1 VSRLLVDTHALLW
14 WLNDAPAL
22 SATARDV
29 IADPSNEPL
38 VSTAS
43 VWEIAIKRSLGK
55 IEVPDELPAR
65 IIDAGFSWLPV
76 GSQHA
81 WAVRDLPRHHRDPFD
96 RLLVTQAL
104 VEEIPI
110 VTQDGRFAAYG
121 VDTRW

>member
-1 VSRLLVDTHALLW
+1 
-14 WLNDAPAL
+14 
-22 SATARDV
+22 V

-55 IEVPDELPAR
+55 IEVPELPAR
-65 IIDAGFSWLPV
+65 ILDAGFSWLPV

-81 WAVRDLPRHHRDPFD
+81 WAVRDLPLHHRDPFD

-104 VEEIPI
+104 VEEIRSSRG
-110 VTQDGRFAAYG
+110 TDGSPHMAWIPDGDGTLCGAA
-121 VDTRW
+121 

>member
-14 WLNDAPAL
+14 WLDDAPAL

-65 IIDAGFSWLPV
+65 ILDAGFSWLPV

-81 WAVRDLPRHHRDPFD
+81 WAVRDLPPHHRDPFD

-110 VTQDGRFAAYG
+110 VTRDGRFAAYG